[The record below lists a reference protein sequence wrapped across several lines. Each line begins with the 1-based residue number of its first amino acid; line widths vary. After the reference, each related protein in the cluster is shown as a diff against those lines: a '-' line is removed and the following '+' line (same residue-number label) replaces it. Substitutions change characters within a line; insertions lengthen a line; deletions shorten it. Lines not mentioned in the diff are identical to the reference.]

1 MFRSFGCLLLC
12 ALSLLAISSPAHA
25 QDVEPPAYEPERAEP
40 KNVRI
45 ESLKLLAWQD
55 GHKKKY
61 AEVQAFREQRQMH
74 LAPSDKFDVACQVVG
89 GQDVLTNDYFLWT
102 TVDFLVAPVTPE
114 FGQMDNDKLSSS
126 VGWGQLADMRDLK
139 AIPIYDLRPDEARQ
153 VIVKE
158 LDLSAVLASFPVG
171 NAGNLWPWLLRIT
184 VHVQDRSGKQR
195 AVAGRTLRLS
205 PSFARGHYN
214 NALPTR

>member
-1 MFRSFGCLLLC
+1 MFRPFGCLVLC
-12 ALSLLAISSPAHA
+12 VVALLAIPSPAHA
-25 QDVEPPAYEPERAEP
+25 QDVEYELERAEP
-40 KNVRI
+40 KGVRI

-61 AEVQAFREQRQMH
+61 AEAIGFREQRQMH

-89 GQDVLTNDYFLWT
+89 GQDVLTNDYVLWT
-102 TVDFLVAPVTPE
+102 TVDFLVAPVAPQ
-114 FGQMDNDKLSSS
+114 FGRMDNDKLSSS
-126 VGWGQLADMRDLK
+126 VGWGQIAEMRDLK
-139 AIPIYDLRPDEARQ
+139 AIPIYDLRPDEERQ
-153 VIVKE
+153 VLVKE

-195 AVAGRTLRLS
+195 AVAQKTLQLS
-205 PSFARGHYN
+205 PNLVRGHYN
-214 NALPTR
+214 EPLPTR